1 MFDDYLDPWLI
12 EVNGSPSMRANTKA
26 DKKLKIGLIDDMLTV
41 IDLEGV
47 RIGTEEIVGG
57 FDLLCRNGERYET

>member
-1 MFDDYLDPWLI
+1 M
-12 EVNGSPSMRANTKA
+12 A

-57 FDLLCRNGERYET
+57 FDLLCRNGERFRTYSEGNHGGPNYSNH